1 MAEVHGKNS
10 YLSLNAVDISPWVDT
25 GELQRRISTAQT
37 NTFGDANE
45 EHIQGVM
52 GATIPFSGKWD
63 PASSAID
70 ETLNTAFT
78 NSGAVAWIFG
88 PAGST
93 GGYVKYSGNCIVTDY
108 SISSSVGDK
117 VTVSGTLI
125 VTGAVTRG
133 TF

>member
-1 MAEVHGKNS
+1 MAEVHGKDS
-10 YLSLNAVDISPWVDT
+10 YLLLNAVNISPWVDT

-37 NTFGDANE
+37 NTFGDADE
-45 EHIQGVM
+45 EHIQGVK

-63 PASSAID
+63 PAASAID
-70 ETLNTAFT
+70 VTLHTAFE
-78 NSGAVAWIFG
+78 NAGAVAWEFG

-93 GGYVKYSGNCIVTDY
+93 EGFVKYSGNCIVTDY

-117 VTVSGTLI
+117 VTVSGTLM